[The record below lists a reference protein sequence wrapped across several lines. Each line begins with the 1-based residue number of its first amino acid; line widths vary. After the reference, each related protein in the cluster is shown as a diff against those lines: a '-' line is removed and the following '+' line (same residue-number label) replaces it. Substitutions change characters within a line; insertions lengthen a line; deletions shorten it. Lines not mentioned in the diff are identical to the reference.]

1 MSEQTARRPGAA
13 RPESSR
19 TVAAYT
25 LGACAVGAVF
35 PLAAW
40 ALGCFLFGIR
50 LSPQF
55 LWQLHRHDNLY
66 WIIDCVPLLLGP
78 AGWVLG
84 TQKLVNERALLIE
97 REASRRDAP
106 TGILNHGA
114 IAEALRDATA
124 EDQPCAVM
132 MIDVDD
138 LKYVNDTYGHQAGDE
153 LIVRVARLLQR
164 DGAIVGRYGGD
175 EFVAILPGANRERS
189 RRYADDV
196 VAAVGADELRDRQTG
211 ARVQMSVSIG
221 GAIFPTEAARVDD
234 LIRIADSAMYAMRRA
249 RPVHPDSLAARARR
263 HDPIATVVREIV
275 PLLTSPGALADKL
288 DAVSDRISAHAGYD
302 AVDFQIADPRL
313 PDAPAHATQSPASP
327 ELIAEWQSESGQHEG
342 HPVDAILARTHR
354 PVFFDDPAHDALLT
368 DAQRRILAA
377 AGLASAMVA
386 PLLWGSEVIGTL
398 GVASKRAGAFGP
410 RDAEFVM
417 TIATQVAALVHMTQL
432 VDQLAGS
439 TADLVQAHDD
449 AIVLLAAA
457 AEAHDHTTGAHLRR
471 VRWISETLA
480 RELGYADAGAR
491 ELGLAA
497 MLHDVGKIQV
507 PESILTGSA
516 PLSDDERAVMQR
528 HPAWGAEF
536 LAGRP
541 GLELAAEVARAHHER
556 WDGRGYP
563 HGLAG
568 DAIPEAAAIVAVAD
582 CYDALT
588 SDRPYRRGCSPGEA
602 VAEIVAWSGQQFHP
616 RIVDAL
622 VRLHRRGLL
631 AEPDGCADELPLA
644 A

>member
-1 MSEQTARRPGAA
+1 VP
-13 RPESSR
+13 SR

-25 LGACAVGAVF
+25 LGALAVGAVF
-35 PLAAW
+35 PLVGW
-40 ALGCFLFGIR
+40 VLGFFLFGLR
-50 LSPQF
+50 LSPEF
-55 LWQLHRHDNLY
+55 VWQLHRHDNLY
-66 WIIDCVPLLLGP
+66 WIIDCVPLLLAP
-78 AGWVLG
+78 TGWVLG
-84 TQKLVNERALLIE
+84 TQKQLNERALGVE

-114 IAEALRDATA
+114 ITEALRDAIAGA
-124 EDQPCAVM
+124 ETCAVM

-164 DGAIVGRYGGD
+164 DDAIVGRYGGD
-175 EFVAILPGANRERS
+175 EFIAILPGANRERS
-189 RRYADDV
+189 RRYTDDV
-196 VAAVGADELRDRQTG
+196 IAAVRAQDLRDPQTS
-211 ARVQMSVSIG
+211 ARVRMSVSIG

-234 LIRIADSAMYAMRRA
+234 LIRIADSAMYAMRRV
-249 RPVHPDSLAARARR
+249 RPVHPDSLTARAQRR
-263 HDPIATVVREIV
+263 DPIATVVREIV

-288 DAVSDRISAHAGYD
+288 EAVSHRISAHAGYD
-302 AVDFQIADPRL
+302 AVDFQIADARV
-313 PDAPAHATQSPASP
+313 PDASAHATQSPAPP
-327 ELIAEWQSESGQHEG
+327 ELVAAWQSESGRHAQ
-342 HPVDAILARTHR
+342 HPVDAILASTHR
-354 PVFFDDPAHDALLT
+354 PVFFDDPQHDALLT
-368 DAQRRILAA
+368 EEQRRILAA
-377 AGLASAMVA
+377 AGLTSAMVA

-439 TADLVQAHDD
+439 TAELVQAHDD
-449 AIVLLAAA
+449 AMVLLAAA
-457 AEAHDHTTGAHLRR
+457 AEAHDRATGVHLRR
-471 VRWISETLA
+471 VRWVSETLA
-480 RELGYADAGAR
+480 REMGYPDADAR

-507 PESILTGSA
+507 PESILTSTA

-528 HPAWGAEF
+528 HPVWGAEF

-541 GLELAAEVARAHHER
+541 GLDLAAVVARAHHER

-568 DAIPEAAAIVAVAD
+568 
-582 CYDALT
+582 
-588 SDRPYRRGCSPGEA
+588 RRHPGA
-602 VAEIVAWSGQQFHP
+602 GG
-616 RIVDAL
+616 
-622 VRLHRRGLL
+622 HRRRRRLL
-631 AEPDGCADELPLA
+631 RRADQ
-644 A
+644 